1 MTSSISQVGSSGSQP
16 FHCLCNQVGLYV
28 ILSVCEQ
35 DYCKSNRLISLK
47 LGVMIGP
54 TNRSNFSLCNQV
66 GLYVILSVCEEDY
79 CKSNRSISLKL
90 GVMIGPTNRSN
101 FTLVYAIRLVCTSF
115 CLSVCL

>member
-35 DYCKSNRLISLK
+35 
-47 LGVMIGP
+47 
-54 TNRSNFSLCNQV
+54 
-66 GLYVILSVCEEDY
+66 DY

-115 CLSVCL
+115 CLSVRRIIAKVIDQFH